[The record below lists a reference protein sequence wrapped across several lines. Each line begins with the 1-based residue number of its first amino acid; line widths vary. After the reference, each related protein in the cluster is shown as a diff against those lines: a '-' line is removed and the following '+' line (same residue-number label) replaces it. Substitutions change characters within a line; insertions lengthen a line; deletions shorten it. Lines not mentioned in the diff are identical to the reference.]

1 MSSGKRSSSSASRG
15 RPKRPRSTATP
26 STSTALVVPP
36 ATLANSTLD
45 MEALTAS
52 ITASVT
58 TAVQAAM
65 ERQRLPTA
73 ATTDATTIS
82 VAEAVSEQ
90 LAEITTP
97 TSGTEERG
105 TSGASRNVDHSD
117 KLVFSSLA
125 LELGGG
131 VTDKIKAKIWAN
143 EYVDLGLLLAA
154 TPGPDRYSIS
164 IDTSSPSSGAQL
176 TLEPCKPPKKI
187 LNINQWL
194 SAFNTFV
201 AIYVIR
207 FPQEAPN
214 LLKYCEIVR
223 DIAAKFGDWSFYDE
237 QFRLLRQTAPRKYP
251 WDAVH
256 WELWLKVTFRGCQA
270 PSRGEKQQGNRA
282 RSNQPPFPKG
292 TCWNFQTGRSCGDGC
307 KFEHKCYKCGAK
319 HPATRCN
326 NVGTGR
332 AGVQSPSQI
341 PPRSSPAHNAG
352 KGRST

>member
-52 ITASVT
+52 ITAAVT

-73 ATTDATTIS
+73 ATTIS

-125 LELGGG
+125 LELGG
-131 VTDKIKAKIWAN
+131 V
-143 EYVDLGLLLAA
+143 L
-154 TPGPDRYSIS
+154 R
-164 IDTSSPSSGAQL
+164 
-176 TLEPCKPPKKI
+176 
-187 LNINQWL
+187 
-194 SAFNTFV
+194 
-201 AIYVIR
+201 IR
-207 FPQEAPN
+207 SRP
-214 LLKYCEIVR
+214 
-223 DIAAKFGDWSFYDE
+223 KFGLTSMLTSVSFL
-237 QFRLLRQTAPRKYP
+237 QLLQVLT
-251 WDAVH
+251 VTLS
-256 WELWLKVTFRGCQA
+256 LWIHLHL
-270 PSRGEKQQGNRA
+270 PPA
-282 RSNQPPFPKG
+282 REP
-292 TCWNFQTGRSCGDGC
+292 TLL
-307 KFEHKCYKCGAK
+307 
-319 HPATRCN
+319 
-326 NVGTGR
+326 
-332 AGVQSPSQI
+332 
-341 PPRSSPAHNAG
+341 
-352 KGRST
+352 